1 MNATITA
8 YIGFR
13 YPNWMDYA
21 RHQCRVQHLEGWEC
35 DLMNEIIVDLMRKPE
50 TKLSDLMSRPT
61 RKIVN
66 GQPTT
71 ELDKFVLT
79 MIKCNAQSHFAS
91 FRKNTVG
98 QKIIATQG
106 RMVEVAAFCELSEAA
121 EPEDENT
128 YNASRAN
135 KLDQMHFNNDKTL
148 RTFGFSQEVCSI
160 YRRHFIE
167 AEKPTTHRQ
176 KMIIQKITEFL
187 TKNNSHAINLKS
199 S

>member
-50 TKLSDLMSRPT
+50 CKLADLMSRPT

-79 MIKCNAQSHFAS
+79 MIKCNAQSRFAS

-106 RMVEVAAFCELSEAA
+106 RMVEVATFCELSEAA
-121 EPEDENT
+121 EPLDDCT
-128 YNASRAN
+128 YNPELAAKMDRMHTRN
-135 KLDQMHFNNDKTL
+135 LKLMKQN
-148 RTFGFSQEVCSI
+148 GYSCEA
-160 YRRHFIE
+160 IE
-167 AEKPTTHRQ
+167 LYIKHYIDSKKVTQ
-176 KMIIQKITEFL
+176 KQQIVLLNIQKFL
-187 TKNNSHAINLKS
+187 QQND
-199 S
+199 